1 MTLLQES
8 VLERSSNLYLISL
21 LDITSPSLHTITLT
35 KREHMEVLYQH
46 RNLKPSVV
54 LVAISLYTFI
64 SGALKCQVL
73 TSITQSLWAVF
84 WHIVRPF
91 SLLLM
96 ATNLP
101 ISFAR
106 YLANDYNLLSIIR
119 DKLRHKLII
128 FVLRE

>member
-1 MTLLQES
+1 MPPLQES
-8 VLERSSNLYLISL
+8 VLGGSINLYLISL
-21 LDITSPSLHTITLT
+21 LDITSTSLHTITLT
-35 KREHMEVLYQH
+35 KREHMKVLYQH

-54 LVAISLYTFI
+54 LVPISLYTFI
-64 SGALKCQVL
+64 SGVLKCQVL
-73 TSITQSLWAVF
+73 TSITQSLWVVF

-106 YLANDYNLLSIIR
+106 YLANDYNLLSIKR
-119 DKLRHKLII
+119 YALQHH
-128 FVLRE
+128 

>member
-1 MTLLQES
+1 MPVLQES
-8 VLERSSNLYLISL
+8 VLERSSNLYLICL

-35 KREHMEVLYQH
+35 KREHMKVSYQH
-46 RNLKPSVV
+46 RNLMPSFV
-54 LVAISLYTFI
+54 LVPISLYTFI

-73 TSITQSLWAVF
+73 TSITQSLWVVF

-106 YLANDYNLLSIIR
+106 YLANDYNLLSIKR
-119 DKLRHKLII
+119 YTLQHN
-128 FVLRE
+128 